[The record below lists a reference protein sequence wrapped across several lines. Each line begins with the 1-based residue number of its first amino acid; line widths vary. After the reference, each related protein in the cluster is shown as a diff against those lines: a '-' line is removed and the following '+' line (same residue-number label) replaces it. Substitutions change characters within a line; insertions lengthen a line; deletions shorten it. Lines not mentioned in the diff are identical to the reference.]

1 MPQPIFS
8 HWEKELPR
16 TIHALPSWKL
26 LVRTRLSADGGQPV
40 SRLAGITRPSAFI
53 SEKSN
58 SYYLRSFSSPLP
70 SCSKP
75 TCFSPWLSIY
85 SPKPH
90 LALFCT
96 QPYSLLASL
105 PRAPL
110 TSKSLEYLMCP
121 SLRALPLSSRGLW
134 GWPPAVSWLT
144 STNLRSLSPAQASLA
159 WIKGFTLRGGPGIPP
174 SSSASTSSWLEM
186 TTDHRVCI

>member
-1 MPQPIFS
+1 MPQPIFGC
-8 HWEKELPR
+8 WEKELPR

-40 SRLAGITRPSAFI
+40 FRLAGITWPSAFI

-58 SYYLRSFSSPLP
+58 SYYLRSFSSPLQ
-70 SCSKP
+70 SCSNP
-75 TCFSPWLSIY
+75 ACFSPWLSIY

-90 LALFCT
+90 LVLFCT

-105 PRAPL
+105 SRAPP
-110 TSKSLEYLMCP
+110 TSRSLE
-121 SLRALPLSSRGLW
+121 SLHLSLPQSSLSQQPRSVGL
-134 GWPPAVSWLT
+134 ASSSLLT
-144 STNLRSLSPAQASLA
+144 DLHSISPAQASLA
-159 WIKGFTLRGGPGIPP
+159 WMKGFTSRGGPGIPP

-186 TTDHRVCI
+186 TSDHRACI